1 MIDFAKKIKEYRKRK
16 FLTQEEFAKIIGVS
30 VLSVNRWENGKF
42 EPTMQ
47 LKKKLYQLFIEAGM
61 KVEE

>member
-47 LKKKLYQLFIEAGM
+47 LKKKLN
-61 KVEE
+61 